1 MPGSGVSSECVAIKP
16 RSQGTSTLSR
26 VTCALLSGK
35 PKSVKEAGGGSVS
48 HIASMAAIFI
58 F

>member
-1 MPGSGVSSECVAIKP
+1 MPGTSVSIERVAMRPSTHGTRIALCVVRAARSGM
-16 RSQGTSTLSR
+16 
-26 VTCALLSGK
+26 
-35 PKSVKEAGGGSVS
+35 PKTVKLAGGGSVS